1 MCVCVRAREI
11 QVSRLAQAMQRNL
24 TADKVLQG
32 LWVWCVYL
40 SVKPFKMY
48 CKYHV
53 QVMWAGAALEG
64 FSSYI
69 VVPCILH
76 CIAVNCITR
85 SSESMDPSCWLNIN
99 GTAHTRSRSQGAGPA
114 SHIHSTHQ

>member
-1 MCVCVRAREI
+1 M
-11 QVSRLAQAMQRNL
+11 SRLAQAMQRNL

-40 SVKPFKMY
+40 SVKSFKMY
-48 CKYHV
+48 CKYNVH
-53 QVMWAGAALEG
+53 VMWAGAALEG

-76 CIAVNCITR
+76 CTAVNCITR

-99 GTAHTRSRSQGAGPA
+99 GTAHTRPRSQGAGPA